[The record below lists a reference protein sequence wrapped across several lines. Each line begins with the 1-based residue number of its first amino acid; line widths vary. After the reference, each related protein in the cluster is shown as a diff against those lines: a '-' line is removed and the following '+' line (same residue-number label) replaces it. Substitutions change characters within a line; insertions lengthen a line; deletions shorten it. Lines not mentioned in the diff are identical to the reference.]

1 MDDNNNDNARCKSS
15 EDNHRDSPV
24 DSGATGDVGAGG
36 LEEVQLHLTCL
47 PERYMMAKFTL
58 SAYMLCWAALKL
70 YQRLRCTPATQV
82 KQTQEALEDSEGLR
96 NPEGLGLEVEDG
108 DLGAGAGDSQDW
120 SEDGGRTRD
129 GGIDITSSEEYFDSR
144 SWHSD
149 TLCDTLSD
157 LSPDSSEDT
166 LSAILGVEDVHT
178 GWKNSR
184 YHTAGDCRARRTAER
199 SQDSHSTENAET
211 DVRRPSKEKHNQT
224 CTETA
229 QSQPGNT
236 EKKQHNHRTETQ
248 HSTELHN
255 QLSTVIHKTGV
266 TTQHNQGKVSTEVRN
281 QNAPTLVLH
290 TESHKPNRSD
300 RHKVDIAQSTET
312 FAQRNST
319 EETSREART
328 LSSTE
333 KQSTGFE
340 NTACTEKQSTGT
352 KCTGIC
358 KQHSVDIQ
366 SIDLLSTLHS
376 VEKVNSQI
384 HNSHLEQ
391 VSLASQDTSRAY
403 GEETTNQHSSETH
416 CIDTHNTTDTQC
428 SDISGK
434 HVTLCRDTP
443 NTLKAETH
451 CRLAHNNHSSDIHLS
466 DTQSQ
471 LIPEHPTTDT
481 HSTETHTTET
491 IYTDTQP
498 TETERCSSPNTDTER
513 SSTPNTDTERSSTP
527 NTDTERSSTSN
538 TDTERSSTSNTD
550 TERSSTPNTDTERS
564 STPNTDTERSST
576 PNTDTERSSTSNTDT
591 ERCSTP
597 NTDTERCSTSNTDTE
612 RSSTSNTDTERCST
626 PNTDTERSSTS
637 NTDTERSSTSNTD
650 TERSSTPNTDTERC
664 STSNTDTERS
674 SPLNTD
680 TERCSTSNTD
690 TERCSTSNTETNSP
704 VPHTLET
711 TGNVHSAS
719 PCVGILNRPVTK
731 TQPQACLGATKLHIE
746 ACVSGVRC
754 QEEHEV
760 CVTNRNSAESTEL
773 SDTVNGICPII
784 SSVEAGLPLEAG
796 LTVDVGLPEEAG
808 LPCLL
813 DARVPIPVPDR
824 YLSPSLDRKGINQ
837 SESQLAS
844 PVLPTGLESGGI
856 TEIQQRQQQQTQHS
870 SSQPQEKDAVQTQGL
885 IPELQDQGGSSPEI
899 PRDSEHSPGEH
910 EWDEA
915 WLREGSTS
923 VELKPGFAHPQSDT
937 EGGIEECLPSNPYS
951 LPHIDRSLCSDSLGS
966 DDSEHSQLKTSD
978 REYRTGSTHSLSVER
993 EEEDSHV
1000 YSQQEQAV
1008 ESTSCRY
1015 SAQSNTVTAELSDHT
1030 DTVTAELS
1038 DHTDTVIAELS
1049 DHTDTVI
1056 AELSDHTDTVTA
1068 ELSDRTD
1075 TVTAE
1080 LSDHTDTVTA
1090 ELSDHTDTVIAE
1102 LSDRTD
1108 TVTAELSDHTDTVIA
1123 ELSDRTDTVTAEL
1136 SDHTDTV
1143 TAELS
1148 DRTDTVTAELSD
1160 HTDTVTAEL
1169 SDHTDTVTAE
1179 LSDHTDIVI
1188 AELSDRTDTVTAELS
1203 DHTDT
1208 VTAELSDHT
1217 DTVTAEL
1224 SDRTDT
1230 VTAELFDHT
1239 DTVTAE
1245 LSDHTDTVTAELSDH
1260 TDTVTAELF
1269 DHTNTV
1275 IAELSDSDHIGL
1287 PSTEETE
1294 DAIVPFSPTG
1304 VFIEITSDLL
1314 VDLSSQGVSSDIGQ
1328 GSTQPTET
1336 ESLQGDS
1343 TEPSALDQEATLL
1356 RRIKI
1361 TVGTDSTVCNDEVQS
1376 QLKELDIHH
1385 SISGPEPSLCTVP
1398 PSILPLSCLSDSNNN
1413 TKASEGSV
1421 LGSPCTRGKG
1431 PEQWSS
1437 KVEVAPQ
1444 SSSEEGG
1451 DKTHDESPS
1460 LTEPSTFTSDLLGE
1474 TPDSPLEYP
1483 PEDSEELLSYLAYKH
1498 YWSSEDSAVSGLGD
1512 ECHFSLAEVEEL
1524 ERLQGEGHGDVPY
1537 QNHTETTGCR
1547 RDTSNH
1553 TDTAGCGRDISNHT
1567 DTTGCRRDISNHT
1580 DTTGCRRDIS
1590 DHTDTTGC
1598 RRDISNHTDTASCRR
1613 DISNHTDTT
1622 GCRRDISD
1630 HTDTTGCRRDI
1641 SNHTD
1646 TTGCRRDISD
1656 HTDTTGCRRD
1666 ISNHTDTTGCRRD
1679 ISDHTDTTGCRRD
1692 ISNHTDTTGCRRDIS
1707 DHTDTTGCRRDI
1719 SNHTDTT
1726 GCRRDISNHTDTTG
1740 CRRDISNHTD
1750 TTGCGRDISNHT
1762 DTTGCGRDV
1771 SNHTDTAGCG
1781 EVVEGVVNSNC
1792 AANSPSDLSEPLAS
1806 YLETRG
1812 LLLDSAEKEEVQQS
1826 SPHQSPNPPSEGDRQ
1841 DCSKSPGA
1849 LGLEDSLFAEE
1860 SSSYSTYLQT
1870 SSHPALLQQDRG
1882 VRIVRYPYSDISLN
1896 LLSLSSLEPI
1906 LEADSDRSLDNSGI
1920 VEDVT
1925 GVEGEGEEERRQSF
1939 RMRPTEKDRDSVV
1952 LSGDINL
1959 SNSTS
1964 GLESPSL
1971 CLPEDSSSIESSEHQ
1986 LDSLTFDPDDL
1997 RVMTLPHDRDHAS
2010 SERRSSPTPTSVSY
2024 DFDTTST
2031 NSEETEESI
2040 LPVSGGN
2047 TNLHKPMKSNSKD
2060 SQAGRSK
2067 SSKFSVFAKM
2077 PSFRKGKSLKNAKEE
2092 DLPRD
2097 SPDLGLSRDM
2107 GGGQVGQGGDTSDDD
2122 NVFLKGDILSQT
2134 VQQPFSSGLGGR
2146 YETEQ
2151 EDYSF
2156 FPSTPRTRHVRLL
2169 FKDGPEDT
2177 PLTSQPGGLRHNQT
2191 GAPEGLHGYKRS
2203 KSSDSLN
2210 LRMRFAQAHKSLS
2223 SLFESRSMD
2232 KENEEEQVNIE
2243 TGSEGE
2249 VGRAKQS
2256 WRRLKRERA
2265 KEAELLRRTLSVP
2278 VGDGVK
2284 GGDGEDGG
2292 VRTPRQT
2299 HSDYAS
2305 RSASVL
2311 SVPGSPSS
2319 LRALCLTDPITKRG
2333 FQDSH
2338 SVAGENTPLGCKSEG
2353 QRRKGK
2359 VPPNGLSINF
2369 SDSGPHSSD
2378 DSEAPPTN
2386 DSSPLS
2392 PMSPASLATL
2402 ANQLSWSSSRCPG
2415 GAYESTAS
2423 SMAATPDT
2431 PVRPMSPKP
2440 HSPRPAAQ
2448 HRPFRYPQS
2457 ASARASALSLLLMAQ
2472 SASVEGLS
2480 DPPEKPKT
2488 LKPRAGPLGSSSL
2501 SPLED
2506 SGVDSQSQISLLTPM
2521 SINQF
2526 ETQGGCRPT
2535 SQAGGEK
2542 RLAELKSPGSG
2553 LVTTASALRPPPGH
2567 RPNRE
2572 RDRGPRRH
2580 RCSSDDLWIE
2590 EEKRRKRKL
2599 ARVVRGSLGQLNT
2612 HCPEDLEKAR
2622 ARASLSTMEEFSGIP
2637 LKAHCFSQSTPIGLD
2652 CLGWRRRISYPS
2664 VIVPD
2669 GGGEKA
2675 GLGDDLGSDEDLYE
2689 EFRSSGHRCG
2699 HPGGGGEQLAINELI
2714 SDGSCVYAEA
2724 LWDHVTMD
2732 DQELGFKA
2740 GDVIEVVD
2748 ATNKEWWWGR
2758 ILDSEGWFPASFV
2771 RLRVNQDE
2779 PMEEYLA
2786 QLEEAGAGE
2795 VDRPG
2800 VGLILGPGLPCKDQ
2814 MRTNVINEIMGTERD
2829 YIKHLK
2835 DICEGYIKQ
2844 CRKRIDMFTEEQ
2856 LRCIFGNI
2864 EDIYRFQKKL
2874 LKGLEKRFNKEQPHL
2889 SEIGSCFLE
2898 HQTDFQIY
2906 SEYCNNHP
2914 NACVQLSRLMKTNKY
2929 VFFFEACRL
2938 LQKMIDISL
2947 DGFLLTPVQ
2956 KICKYPLQLAELLK
2970 YTNPQHR
2977 DYKDVEAALNAMKNV
2992 ARLINERKRRL
3003 ENIDKIAQWQSSIED
3018 WEGEDILSMS
3028 SDLIFSGELT
3038 KISQPQARS
3047 QQRMFFLFDHQMVYC
3062 KKDLLRRDMLYYKGR
3077 MDMDLMEVV
3086 DVEDGKEKDFNVS
3099 VKNTLKLRS
3108 LAGDEVH
3115 LLCAKKP
3122 EQKQRWLRAFQDERT
3137 QVQHDLET
3145 GFSITEVQKKQ
3156 AMLNACKSHPTGKP
3170 KAVTRPYYD
3179 FLLRQKHPSLPSTV
3193 PQQQVFML
3201 AEPKRKATTFWQNIG
3216 RLTPF
3221 KK

>member
-1 MDDNNNDNARCKSS
+1 
-15 EDNHRDSPV
+15 
-24 DSGATGDVGAGG
+24 G
-36 LEEVQLHLTCL
+36 
-47 PERYMMAKFTL
+47 
-58 SAYMLCWAALKL
+58 
-70 YQRLRCTPATQV
+70 
-82 KQTQEALEDSEGLR
+82 QTQEALEDSEGLR

-108 DLGAGAGDSQDW
+108 DLGAGDSQDW

-129 GGIDITSSEEYFDSR
+129 GGVDITSSEEYFDSR

-157 LSPDSSEDT
+157 LSPDSSEDS
-166 LSAILGVEDVHT
+166 LSAILGVEDVRT

-199 SQDSHSTENAET
+199 SQHSHSTENAET
-211 DVRRPSKEKHNQT
+211 DVRGPSKEKHNQT

-266 TTQHNQGKVSTEVRN
+266 TTQHNQGKVSTEVRITEITGN

-300 RHKVDIAQSTET
+300 RHKINIAQSTET

-319 EETSREART
+319 EETSRETRS

-333 KQSTGFE
+333 KQRTGFE

-376 VEKVNSQI
+376 VEKENSQI
-384 HNSHLEQ
+384 HNRHLEQ

-466 DTQSQ
+466 DTQSE

-498 TETERCSSPNTDTER
+498 TETERSSTRNTETER

-527 NTDTERSSTSN
+527 NTETERSSTPN
-538 TDTERSSTSNTD
+538 TETERSSTPYTE

-564 STPNTDTERSST
+564 STPYTETERSSTPNTETERSRTPNTETERSSTPNTETERSRTPNTETERSRTPNTETERSRTPNTETERSSTPNTETERSSTPYTETERSSTPYTDTERSSTPYTETERSRTPNTDTERSST
-576 PNTDTERSSTSNTDT
+576 PNTETERSSTPNTET
-591 ERCSTP
+591 KRSSTP
-597 NTDTERCSTSNTDTE
+597 NTETE
-612 RSSTSNTDTERCST
+612 RSRT
-626 PNTDTERSSTS
+626 PNTDTERSST
-637 NTDTERSSTSNTD
+637 
-650 TERSSTPNTDTERC
+650 PY
-664 STSNTDTERS
+664 
-674 SPLNTD
+674 
-680 TERCSTSNTD
+680 
-690 TERCSTSNTETNSP
+690 TETHSP

-711 TGNVHSAS
+711 TRNVHSAS
-719 PCVGILNRPVTK
+719 PCVGILNGPVTK

-746 ACVSGVRC
+746 ACVSGVHC

-760 CVTNRNSAESTEL
+760 CVTNRNSAEPTEP

-808 LPCLL
+808 LPYLL
-813 DARVPIPVPDR
+813 DARVPIPVPDP

-837 SESQLAS
+837 TESQLAS

-856 TEIQQRQQQQTQHS
+856 TEIQQRQQQTQHS

-885 IPELQDQGGSSPEI
+885 IPELQDQGGSSPET
-899 PRDSEHSPGEH
+899 PRDSDHSPGEH

-978 REYRTGSTHSLSVER
+978 RDYRTGSTHSLSVER
-993 EEEDSHV
+993 EEEKEEEREEEKEEEEDSYV

-1008 ESTSCRY
+1008 ESTSCPY
-1015 SAQSNTVTAELSDHT
+1015 SAQSNTVIAELSDCTDTVIAELSDCTDTVTAELSDRTDTVIAELSDHT

-1038 DHTDTVIAELS
+1038 DHRDTVIAELSDRTDTVIAELS
-1049 DHTDTVI
+1049 DRTDTVI
-1056 AELSDHTDTVTA
+1056 AELSDRTDTVIA

-1090 ELSDHTDTVIAE
+1090 ELSDHTDTVTAE
-1102 LSDRTD
+1102 LSDHTD
-1108 TVTAELSDHTDTVIA
+1108 TVTAELSDHRDTVIA
-1123 ELSDRTDTVTAEL
+1123 ELSDR
-1136 SDHTDTV
+1136 TDTV

-1179 LSDHTDIVI
+1179 LSDRTDTVI

-1203 DHTDT
+1203 DHRDT
-1208 VTAELSDHT
+1208 VTAELSDHR
-1217 DTVTAEL
+1217 D
-1224 SDRTDT
+1224 
-1230 VTAELFDHT
+1230 
-1239 DTVTAE
+1239 
-1245 LSDHTDTVTAELSDH
+1245 
-1260 TDTVTAELF
+1260 
-1269 DHTNTV
+1269 TV

-1343 TEPSALDQEATLL
+1343 TEPSALDQEATPL

-1385 SISGPEPSLCTVP
+1385 SISGPELSLCTVP

-1483 PEDSEELLSYLAYKH
+1483 PEDSEEFLSYLAYKH

-1553 TDTAGCGRDISNHT
+1553 TDT
-1567 DTTGCRRDISNHT
+1567 TGCRRDISNHT
-1580 DTTGCRRDIS
+1580 DTTGCRRDTS
-1590 DHTDTTGC
+1590 NHTDTTGC
-1598 RRDISNHTDTASCRR
+1598 RRDTSNHTDTA
-1613 DISNHTDTT
+1613 

-1679 ISDHTDTTGCRRD
+1679 ISK
-1692 ISNHTDTTGCRRDIS
+1692 
-1707 DHTDTTGCRRDI
+1707 
-1719 SNHTDTT
+1719 
-1726 GCRRDISNHTDTTG
+1726 
-1740 CRRDISNHTD
+1740 
-1750 TTGCGRDISNHT
+1750 
-1762 DTTGCGRDV
+1762 
-1771 SNHTDTAGCG
+1771 HTDTAGCG
-1781 EVVEGVVNSNC
+1781 EVVEEVVYSNC

-1860 SSSYSTYLQT
+1860 SSSYSSYLQT

-1882 VRIVRYPYSDISLN
+1882 VRIVRYPYSDVSLN

-1906 LEADSDRSLDNSGI
+1906 LEADSDRSLDNTGI

-1925 GVEGEGEEERRQSF
+1925 GVEVEREEEEGEEEERRQSF

-1952 LSGDINL
+1952 LSGDIIL

-1997 RVMTLPHDRDHAS
+1997 RVMTLPYDRDHAS

-2107 GGGQVGQGGDTSDDD
+2107 GGGQMGQGGDTSDDD

-2169 FKDGPEDT
+2169 FRDGPGDT
-2177 PLTSQPGGLRHNQT
+2177 SLTSQPGGLR
-2191 GAPEGLHGYKRS
+2191 GPEGLHGYKRS

-2305 RSASVL
+2305 RSPSVL

-2319 LRALCLTDPITKRG
+2319 LRALCLTDPLTKRG

-2402 ANQLSWSSSRCPG
+2402 ANQLSWSSSRSPG

-2457 ASARASALSLLLMAQ
+2457 ASSRASALSLLLMAQ

-2526 ETQGGCRPT
+2526 E
-2535 SQAGGEK
+2535 
-2542 RLAELKSPGSG
+2542 
-2553 LVTTASALRPPPGH
+2553 
-2567 RPNRE
+2567 
-2572 RDRGPRRH
+2572 
-2580 RCSSDDLWIE
+2580 
-2590 EEKRRKRKL
+2590 
-2599 ARVVRGSLGQLNT
+2599 
-2612 HCPEDLEKAR
+2612 AR
-2622 ARASLSTMEEFSGIP
+2622 ARVSLSTMEEFSGIP
-2637 LKAHCFSQSTPIGLD
+2637 LKAHCFSQSTPSDLTV
-2652 CLGWRRRISYPS
+2652 W
-2664 VIVPD
+2664 
-2669 GGGEKA
+2669 A
-2675 GLGDDLGSDEDLYE
+2675 GDDVPPTPVSSSFLPLHPPTPGSSYFLPLHPPTPGSSSFLPLHPPTPGSSY
-2689 EFRSSGHRCG
+2689 FLPLHPPTPGSSSFLPLHPPTPVSSSFLPLHPPTPGSSSFLPLHPPTPGSSSFPPLHPPTPVSSSFLPLHPPTPGSSSFLPLLPPTPGSSPFLPLHPPTPGSSSFLPLHPPTPGSSSFLPLHPPTPVSSSFLPLHPPTPRSSSFLPL
-2699 HPGGGGEQLAINELI
+2699 HPPTPGSSSFLPLHPPTPGSSSFLPLHPPTPVSSSFLPLHPPTPGSSSFLPLHPPTPGSSSFLPLHPPTPGSSSFLALHPPTPV
-2714 SDGSCVYAEA
+2714 SSSFLPLHPPTLVSSSFLPLHPPTPGSSSFLPLHPPTPGSSSFLPLHPPTPGSSSFLPLHPPTPGSSSFLPLHPPTPGSSSFLPLHPPTPGSSSFLPLHPPTPGSSSFLPLHPPTPGSTAYYRTLLA
-2724 LWDHVTMD
+2724 LSLTV
-2732 DQELGFKA
+2732 
-2740 GDVIEVVD
+2740 
-2748 ATNKEWWWGR
+2748 
-2758 ILDSEGWFPASFV
+2758 
-2771 RLRVNQDE
+2771 
-2779 PMEEYLA
+2779 
-2786 QLEEAGAGE
+2786 
-2795 VDRPG
+2795 
-2800 VGLILGPGLPCKDQ
+2800 PGL
-2814 MRTNVINEIMGTERD
+2814 
-2829 YIKHLK
+2829 
-2835 DICEGYIKQ
+2835 
-2844 CRKRIDMFTEEQ
+2844 
-2856 LRCIFGNI
+2856 
-2864 EDIYRFQKKL
+2864 
-2874 LKGLEKRFNKEQPHL
+2874 
-2889 SEIGSCFLE
+2889 
-2898 HQTDFQIY
+2898 
-2906 SEYCNNHP
+2906 
-2914 NACVQLSRLMKTNKY
+2914 
-2929 VFFFEACRL
+2929 
-2938 LQKMIDISL
+2938 
-2947 DGFLLTPVQ
+2947 
-2956 KICKYPLQLAELLK
+2956 
-2970 YTNPQHR
+2970 
-2977 DYKDVEAALNAMKNV
+2977 
-2992 ARLINERKRRL
+2992 
-3003 ENIDKIAQWQSSIED
+3003 
-3018 WEGEDILSMS
+3018 
-3028 SDLIFSGELT
+3028 
-3038 KISQPQARS
+3038 
-3047 QQRMFFLFDHQMVYC
+3047 
-3062 KKDLLRRDMLYYKGR
+3062 
-3077 MDMDLMEVV
+3077 
-3086 DVEDGKEKDFNVS
+3086 
-3099 VKNTLKLRS
+3099 
-3108 LAGDEVH
+3108 
-3115 LLCAKKP
+3115 
-3122 EQKQRWLRAFQDERT
+3122 
-3137 QVQHDLET
+3137 
-3145 GFSITEVQKKQ
+3145 
-3156 AMLNACKSHPTGKP
+3156 
-3170 KAVTRPYYD
+3170 
-3179 FLLRQKHPSLPSTV
+3179 V
-3193 PQQQVFML
+3193 P
-3201 AEPKRKATTFWQNIG
+3201 
-3216 RLTPF
+3216 
-3221 KK
+3221 